1 MMFSSGTTGKKSS
14 PRETPPPQEFPG
26 TSNNSSKGLNQIFS
40 NAEGL
45 RAGWRLLLYMVITA
59 GFFLG
64 LKFLLM
70 QFYRPTPEKF
80 SFESLLYSEVICFI
94 SPFGAAVVMS
104 FLEHRP
110 VGVYGLPVQ
119 QAFGKLFWQ
128 GFLLGFLE
136 ITAVVGLIYAF
147 GGYVF
152 GPLALHGAQVAHW
165 AVLWLLCL
173 IFVGLF
179 EEFLFRGYSL
189 FTLSTGVGFW
199 PAAILLS
206 LLFAAVH
213 LENSGEGRVG
223 VAGVFVV
230 GLLWCFTV
238 RRTGSLWFAVGMQ
251 AAFDFG
257 ETFLYS
263 VPDSGVVLPGH
274 LSNATLHGPA
284 WLTGGTVG
292 PEASVFDFVLLFIFF
307 YVIHR
312 LYPANKI
319 QGEAAPSIY
328 RTNSEA
334 NTNLTP

>member
-1 MMFSSGTTGKKSS
+1 VITVEQDR
-14 PRETPPPQEFPG
+14 PIETPPTQEFPD
-26 TSNNSSKGLNQIFS
+26 TSNNSSKGLNQILS

-45 RAGWRLLLYMVITA
+45 RAGWRLLLYVVITA
-59 GFFLG
+59 VLFLG
-64 LKFLLM
+64 LKMLLM
-70 QFYRPTPEKF
+70 QFYRPTPGKF
-80 SFESLLYSEVICFI
+80 SYESTLFSEMIGFV
-94 SPFGAAVVMS
+94 SAFGAAGVMS

-110 VGVYGLPVQ
+110 VGCYGLPVQ
-119 QAFGKLFWQ
+119 QAFGKLFRQ
-128 GFLLGFLE
+128 GVLFGFLE
-136 ITAVVGLIYAF
+136 ISAVIGLIYAF
-147 GGYVF
+147 GGYSF
-152 GPLALHGAQVAHW
+152 GPLALHGPQILHW
-165 AVLWLLCL
+165 AVLWALCL
-173 IFVGLF
+173 TFVGLF

-189 FTLSTGVGFW
+189 FTLSSGVGFW

-238 RRTGSLWFAVGMQ
+238 RRTGSLWLAVGMH

-263 VPDSGVVLPGH
+263 VPDSGMVLPGH
-274 LSNATLHGPA
+274 LSDATLHGPV

-292 PEASVFDFVLLFIFF
+292 PEASVFDFVLLFILF

-312 LYPANKI
+312 LYPANKNP
-319 QGEAAPSIY
+319 QQTAASVY

-334 NTNLTP
+334 NTNFTP

>member
-1 MMFSSGTTGKKSS
+1 VITVEQDR
-14 PRETPPPQEFPG
+14 PIETPPTQKFPD
-26 TSNNSSKGLNQIFS
+26 TSNNSSKGLNQILS

-45 RAGWRLLLYMVITA
+45 RAGWRLLLYVVITA
-59 GFFLG
+59 VLFLG
-64 LKFLLM
+64 LKMLLM
-70 QFYRPTPEKF
+70 QFYRPTPGKF
-80 SFESLLYSEVICFI
+80 SYESTLFSEMIGFV
-94 SPFGAAVVMS
+94 SAFGAAGVMS

-110 VGVYGLPVQ
+110 VGCYGLPVQ
-119 QAFGKLFWQ
+119 QAFGKLFRQ
-128 GFLLGFLE
+128 GVLFGFLE
-136 ITAVVGLIYAF
+136 ISAVIGLIYAF
-147 GGYVF
+147 GGYSF
-152 GPLALHGAQVAHW
+152 GPLALHGPQILQW
-165 AVLWLLCL
+165 AVLWALCL
-173 IFVGLF
+173 TFVGLF

-189 FTLSTGVGFW
+189 FTLSSGVGFW

-238 RRTGSLWFAVGMQ
+238 RRTGSLWLAVGMH

-263 VPDSGVVLPGH
+263 VPDSGMVLPGH
-274 LSNATLHGPA
+274 LSDATLHGPV

-307 YVIHR
+307 YVIHWR
-312 LYPANKI
+312 YPPNKTP
-319 QGEAAPSIY
+319 QQASSNIY

-334 NTNLTP
+334 NTNFTP

>member
-1 MMFSSGTTGKKSS
+1 VITVEQDR
-14 PRETPPPQEFPG
+14 PIETPPTQKFPD
-26 TSNNSSKGLNQIFS
+26 TSNNSSKGLNQILS

-45 RAGWRLLLYMVITA
+45 RAGWRLLLYVVITA
-59 GFFLG
+59 ALFLG
-64 LKFLLM
+64 LKMLLM
-70 QFYRPTPEKF
+70 QFYRPTPGKF
-80 SFESLLYSEVICFI
+80 SYESTLFSEMIGFV
-94 SPFGAAVVMS
+94 SAFGAAGVMS

-110 VGVYGLPVQ
+110 VGCYGLPVQ
-119 QAFGKLFWQ
+119 QAFGKLFRQ
-128 GFLLGFLE
+128 GVLFGFLE
-136 ITAVVGLIYAF
+136 ISAVIGLIYAF
-147 GGYVF
+147 GGYSF
-152 GPLALHGAQVAHW
+152 GPLALHGPQILHW
-165 AVLWLLCL
+165 AVLWALCL
-173 IFVGLF
+173 TFVGLF

-189 FTLSTGVGFW
+189 FTLSSGVGFW

-238 RRTGSLWFAVGMQ
+238 RRTGSLWLAVGMH

-263 VPDSGVVLPGH
+263 VPDSGMVLPGH
-274 LSNATLHGPA
+274 LSDATLHGPV

-307 YVIHR
+307 YVIHW
-312 LYPANKI
+312 LYPPNKTP
-319 QGEAAPSIY
+319 QQASSNIY

-334 NTNLTP
+334 NTNFTP

>member
-1 MMFSSGTTGKKSS
+1 MEQER
-14 PRETPPPQEFPG
+14 PIETPPTREFRD
-26 TSNNSSKGLNQIFS
+26 TSNNSFKGLNQIFA

-45 RAGWRLLLYMVITA
+45 RAGWRLLLYVVITA
-59 GFFLG
+59 ALFLG
-64 LKFLLM
+64 LKMLLM
-70 QFYRPTPEKF
+70 QFYRPTPDKF
-80 SFESLLYSEVICFI
+80 SFEGTLFSEMIGFI
-94 SPFGAAVVMS
+94 SAFGAAVAMS

-110 VGVYGLPVQ
+110 VGCYGLPVQ
-119 QAFGKLFWQ
+119 QAFGKFFWQ
-128 GFLLGFLE
+128 GVLLGFLE
-136 ITAVVGLIYAF
+136 ISAVIGLIYAF
-147 GGYVF
+147 GGYSF
-152 GPLALHGAQVAHW
+152 GALSLHGPQIVRW
-165 AVLWLLCL
+165 AVLWGLCL
-173 IFVGLF
+173 TFVGLF
-179 EEFLFRGYSL
+179 EEFLFRGYTL
-189 FTLSTGVGFW
+189 FTLSSGVGFW
-199 PAAILLS
+199 LAASLLS

-230 GLLWCFTV
+230 GMLWCFTV
-238 RRTGSLWFAVGMQ
+238 RRTGSLWFAVGMH

-274 LSNATLHGPA
+274 LSDATLHGPA

-319 QGEAAPSIY
+319 PGEAAASIY
-328 RTNSEA
+328 RTNSDA
-334 NTNLTP
+334 NTNFTP

>member
-1 MMFSSGTTGKKSS
+1 M
-14 PRETPPPQEFPG
+14 
-26 TSNNSSKGLNQIFS
+26 
-40 NAEGL
+40 
-45 RAGWRLLLYMVITA
+45 
-59 GFFLG
+59 
-64 LKFLLM
+64 LLM
-70 QFYRPTPEKF
+70 QFYRPTPDKF
-80 SFESLLYSEVICFI
+80 SFESLLFSEMIGFI
-94 SPFGAAVVMS
+94 SAFGAAVAMS

-110 VGVYGLPVQ
+110 VGCYGLPVQ
-119 QAFGKLFWQ
+119 QAFGKFFWR
-128 GFLLGFLE
+128 GALLGFLE
-136 ITAVVGLIYAF
+136 ISAVIGLIYAF
-147 GGYVF
+147 GGYSF
-152 GPLALHGAQVAHW
+152 GALALHGPQIVRW
-165 AVLWLLCL
+165 AVLWALCL
-173 IFVGLF
+173 TFVGLF

-189 FTLSTGVGFW
+189 FTLSSGVGFW
-199 PAAILLS
+199 LAASLLS

-230 GLLWCFTV
+230 GMLWCFTV
-238 RRTGSLWFAVGMQ
+238 RRTGSLWFAVGMH

-263 VPDSGVVLPGH
+263 VPDSGMVLPGH
-274 LSNATLHGPA
+274 LSDAALHGPA

-319 QGEAAPSIY
+319 PRQTAASIY

-334 NTNLTP
+334 NTNFTP